1 MFATIEEALED
12 IKAGR
17 IVIVVDDPDR
27 ENEGDF
33 VVAAEKASP
42 EAINFM
48 ATHGRGLICMPVV
61 AERLDQLGIPPM
73 VPEKAETHETAFA
86 ISIDLATG
94 GTGISAHE
102 RAATVRHVL
111 DPDATPSD
119 FRKPGHIFP
128 LRAQRGGVL
137 KRAGHTEAAVDLS
150 RLAGLYPGAVIC
162 EIMNTD
168 GTMARLNELERVAT
182 DHGLTIISIA
192 DLIAYRRRQEKL
204 VRREVEAKLP
214 TRFGEFRVFGYES
227 LVDGRHHI
235 AVVVGEIGDGERVL
249 TRMHSECLTGDVFH
263 SLRCDC
269 GSQLEDALEQV
280 AKEGRGVVVYIRG
293 HEGRGIGLLHKLKA
307 YRLQESGRDTVEAN
321 TELGFPPDPRDYG
334 VGAQILVDL
343 GITSMRLLTNNPTKR
358 AGLEGYGLS
367 IVERVPLQA
376 RVTEHNVAYLRAKK
390 AKMGHLLDLDDDVPG
405 EEPAAV
411 KPRASGGPGG
421 GHEEDA

>member
-1 MFATIEEALED
+1 MFATIEEALDD
-12 IKAGR
+12 IKAGK
-17 IVIVVDDPDR
+17 IVVVVDDPDR

-33 VVAAEKASP
+33 VVAAERATP

-48 ATHGRGLICMPVV
+48 ATHGRGLICMPVI

-73 VPEKAETHETAFA
+73 VPEKADTHETAFA
-86 ISIDLATG
+86 ISIDLANG
-94 GTGISAHE
+94 STGISAHE

-111 DPDATPSD
+111 DPDATPAD

-150 RLAGLYPGAVIC
+150 RMAGLYPAAVIC

-168 GTMARLNELERVAT
+168 GTMARLPQLEDVAT
-182 DHGLTIISIA
+182 SHGLTIISIA

-214 TRFGEFRVFGYES
+214 TRSGEFRVYGYES

-235 AVVVGEIGDGERVL
+235 ALVLGDIADGERVL

-269 GSQLEDALEQV
+269 GSQLEDAMEQI
-280 AKEGRGVVVYIRG
+280 AGEGRGIVVYIRG

-321 TELGFPPDPRDYG
+321 TELGFPADPRDYG

-343 GITSMRLLTNNPTKR
+343 GVRSMRLLTNNPTKR

-390 AKMGHLLDLDDDVPG
+390 AKLGHLLDLDDVP
-405 EEPAAV
+405 PAAV
-411 KPRASGGPGG
+411 PRGGDVGG
-421 GHEEDA
+421 QPEDA